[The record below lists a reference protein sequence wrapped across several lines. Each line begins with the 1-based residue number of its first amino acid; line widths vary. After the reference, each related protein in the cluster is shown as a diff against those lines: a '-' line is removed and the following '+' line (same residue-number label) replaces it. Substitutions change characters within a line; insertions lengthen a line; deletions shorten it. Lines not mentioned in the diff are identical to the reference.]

1 MKRPQNGDP
10 FIYIPADPGYG
21 PDRRRTPRRFR
32 RRRRARARGRALSA
46 AALFGFDESVARP
59 IRLLAAEPLAWIVIA
74 ALLVAVVGHA
84 FIE

>member
-1 MKRPQNGDP
+1 M
-10 FIYIPADPGYG
+10 
-21 PDRRRTPRRFR
+21 DRTD
-32 RRRRARARGRALSA
+32 AVLLGVSGVVAALVLAGALSAA